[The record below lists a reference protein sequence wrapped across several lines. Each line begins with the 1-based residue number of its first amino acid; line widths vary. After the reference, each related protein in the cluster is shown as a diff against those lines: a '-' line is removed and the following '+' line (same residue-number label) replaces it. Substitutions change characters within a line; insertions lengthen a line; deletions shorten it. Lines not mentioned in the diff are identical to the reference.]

1 MPEIRKVRF
10 LEPGNRPYR
19 PTLRNYFTYDR
30 YIRNPS
36 LGLTLLAT
44 IVKRRVPD
52 TLFYSESIARIR
64 WDDVLDADIVFI
76 GMFTFAAP
84 RGYELARYVREHS
97 TATVVLGGLH
107 ASLNY
112 QEAVQHGDYVLLGEA
127 DDSIIDFLDAYE
139 DDRPIDFP
147 GVARQGP
154 DGKVIKTAERPAPT
168 EIDIIPDH
176 NLVYR
181 FADLV
186 GHNTLWPQVIASRG
200 CPFRCDYCAVVRHW
214 GQKMRGRDPQ
224 NIVEDIRQ
232 TIAFFDQGRLPRL
245 NRAMWIVDDN
255 FFALRPWSKQVLQAI
270 IDSDI
275 DYRFTAQ
282 ARFEV
287 GFDDE
292 ILELL
297 KRAGFYELALGIE
310 FLEDESFDAYH
321 KTCTSEEVIKSIRNI
336 QAHGINVRGLF
347 ILGADTHTPGVGE
360 RLAQFVIDNGLRG
373 MLVQSMYFVPGTP
386 VWKTHQDRLIHTD
399 WSKYTGHVVH
409 HPTLMT
415 PSELNRELVHVSR
428 RVYSYPRLL
437 KSLIFDRGLNRL
449 LFLGEFFWQ
458 RSVASDR
465 EREGRKLEGLPA
477 AGPKPV
483 YLPVLPVDP
492 RPDSA

>member
-1 MPEIRKVRF
+1 MGQIRKVRF
-10 LEPGNRPYR
+10 LEPGNRPYKAA
-19 PTLRNYFTYDR
+19 LRNFFTYDR

-44 IVKRRVPD
+44 IVQKNVPD
-52 TLFYSESIARIR
+52 TLFYSESIARIE

-84 RGYELARYVREHS
+84 RGYELARHVREHS
-97 TATVVLGGLH
+97 DATVVLGGLH

-112 QEAVQHGDYVLLGEA
+112 EESSQHGDYVLLGEA
-127 DDSIIDFLDAYE
+127 DDSIVDFLDAIGH
-139 DDRPIDFP
+139 DRPIDFP
-147 GVARQGP
+147 GVAYRTPEGEL
-154 DGKVIKTAERPAPT
+154 IKTAERAAPT
-168 EIDIIPDH
+168 EIDIIPNH

-181 FADLV
+181 FADMV
-186 GHNTLWPQVIASRG
+186 GYNTLWPQVIASRG

-214 GQKMRGRDPQ
+214 GQKMRGRDPE

-232 TIAFFDQGRLPRL
+232 TIAFFDQGKLPRL

-275 DYRFTAQ
+275 EYSFSAQ

-292 ILELL
+292 ILDLL
-297 KRAGFYELALGIE
+297 KRAGFSELALGIE

-321 KTCTSEEVIKSIRNI
+321 KTCTSEEVIRSIRNI
-336 QAHGINVRGLF
+336 QAHGLNVRGLF
-347 ILGADTHTPGVGE
+347 ILGADTHTRGVGE

-386 VWKTHQDRLIHTD
+386 VWKTHKDRLIHTD

-415 PSELNRELVHVSR
+415 PSELNEELVHVSR
-428 RVYSYPRLL
+428 RVYSYGRLM
-437 KSLIFDRGLNRL
+437 KSLLFDRGLNRW

-458 RSVASDR
+458 RSVARDR
-465 EREGRKLEGLPA
+465 EREGRKLVGLPTA
-477 AGPKPV
+477 PRKRRELSLTPV
-483 YLPVLPVDP
+483 N
-492 RPDSA
+492 RT